1 MEEKRKSLKIEFD
14 EDLYNIS
21 PCGFL
26 STDAN
31 GTIVELNDTFLEMTG
46 YKRNELL
53 YERSLQ
59 DLLTIGGKLY
69 YETHYFPL
77 LKMHGSVK
85 EISFEIL
92 KKDGSRL
99 PVLVNSKQTGRQQG
113 GRVFIHT
120 SVLDITQ
127 RKQYE
132 RELLLARR
140 NAEDLVKKLSAAN
153 TELQQFAS
161 VTSHDLQT
169 PLTAISGYVQFLL
182 ETGAPAGEEST
193 RILSRVLEIT
203 ERMEFLVK
211 DILDFSRLGNEG
223 VAFEE
228 VDLNEVWG
236 YVLKTLHESISKTNA
251 HIAAAELPMV
261 NGNKTQLIRLFQNLL
276 SNALKYKGEREPRI
290 KLTCSREKERWVFSL
305 EDNGIGFKQGQASE
319 VFHFFHR
326 LKPKGRYS
334 GSGIGLAV
342 CKRIVEIHKGEIW
355 ATSEPGKGSKFSF
368 TIGA

>member
-1 MEEKRKSLKIEFD
+1 MKIELD
-14 EDLYNIS
+14 EDIYNIS
-21 PCGFL
+21 PCGFF
-26 STDAN
+26 STDAK

-46 YKRNELL
+46 YHRSELL
-53 YERSLQ
+53 YERSFQ

-69 YETHYFPL
+69 YETHYLPL

-85 EISFEIL
+85 EISLEIL

-99 PVLVNSKQTGRQQG
+99 PVLVNSKQTGRQQD

-132 RELLLARR
+132 RELLLAKR
-140 NAEDLVKKLSAAN
+140 NAENLVKKLSAAN

-169 PLTAISGYVQFLL
+169 PLTAISGYVQLLL
-182 ETGAPAGEEST
+182 ENESESSEESSL
-193 RILSRVLEIT
+193 ILSKILEIT
-203 ERMEFLVK
+203 ERMKFLIK

-228 VDLNEVWG
+228 VGLNEVWG
-236 YVLKTLHESISKTNA
+236 YVLKTLHESIKETNA
-251 HIAAAELPMV
+251 HIMVPELPV
-261 NGNKTQLIRLFQNLL
+261 VKGNKTQLIRLFQNLL
-276 SNALKYKGEREPRI
+276 SNSLKYKGEREPRI
-290 KLTCSREKERWVFSL
+290 TLTCSRENETWLFSL

-319 VFHFFHR
+319 VFQFFHR
-326 LKPKGRYS
+326 LKPKGRYA

-342 CKRIVEIHKGEIW
+342 CKRIVEIHNGKIW

-368 TIGA
+368 TIGG